1 MKKISKRMGLWL
13 AIIGPGLVVMLADTD
28 AGSLVTSAQ
37 MGATFGYKLL
47 VQTLVL
53 IPILFIA
60 QELTVRL
67 GLVTRKGHGE
77 LIKQRFGTHWA
88 WLSVATLLVSCIGAM
103 ITELIGIVGIGNLFH
118 ISPII
123 TITLS
128 IVFLLF
134 IALSGSYRS
143 VERIAVVIGLFE
155 LVFIYIA
162 IKSHPSLHHVWHD
175 VLTFPANKKQY
186 LYLTAANIGAVIM
199 PWMIFYQQS
208 AVIDKGLKIKDIK
221 YSRWDTAIGAFITQ
235 IIMAAILIAVAA
247 TIGMSHHNTQLN
259 SISEISQ
266 ALTPS
271 LGLTLGKLLFA
282 MGMLGACLVAAIVVT
297 CTAAWG
303 LGEVLGYRR
312 SLSDSPKEAP
322 WFYFVYTAVLILSGV
337 LVGSHF
343 INPVRLN
350 IAVEVMNA
358 LLLPVV
364 LGFLYLLARKCL
376 PEQNRLKGWYNT
388 VVLIIL
394 GGSALFGLFAG
405 IFGS

>member
-175 VLTFPANKKQY
+175 VLTFPANKN
-186 LYLTAANIGAVIM
+186 NI
-199 PWMIFYQQS
+199 
-208 AVIDKGLKIKDIK
+208 
-221 YSRWDTAIGAFITQ
+221 FI
-235 IIMAAILIAVAA
+235 
-247 TIGMSHHNTQLN
+247 
-259 SISEISQ
+259 
-266 ALTPS
+266 
-271 LGLTLGKLLFA
+271 
-282 MGMLGACLVAAIVVT
+282 
-297 CTAAWG
+297 
-303 LGEVLGYRR
+303 
-312 SLSDSPKEAP
+312 
-322 WFYFVYTAVLILSGV
+322 
-337 LVGSHF
+337 
-343 INPVRLN
+343 
-350 IAVEVMNA
+350 
-358 LLLPVV
+358 
-364 LGFLYLLARKCL
+364 
-376 PEQNRLKGWYNT
+376 
-388 VVLIIL
+388 
-394 GGSALFGLFAG
+394 
-405 IFGS
+405 